1 MKLLLTLA
9 LLSFSAPVAF
19 ADSWETVRCPYKRNR
34 IPDDDRGT
42 WCRQFYTCVDQG
54 KRAFIL
60 YKDGSMDRFCC
71 NSRRQDC
78 TPAYSG
84 D

>member
-1 MKLLLTLA
+1 MKLLITLA
-9 LLSFSAPVAF
+9 LLSFSAPTAF
-19 ADSWETVRCPYKRNR
+19 ADTWQNVRCSYKRNN

-42 WCRQFYTCVDQG
+42 SCHQFYTCVDQG
-54 KRAFIL
+54 KRAFIIHRP
-60 YKDGSMDRFCC
+60 GVIDRVCC
-71 NSRRQDC
+71 NARRQNC